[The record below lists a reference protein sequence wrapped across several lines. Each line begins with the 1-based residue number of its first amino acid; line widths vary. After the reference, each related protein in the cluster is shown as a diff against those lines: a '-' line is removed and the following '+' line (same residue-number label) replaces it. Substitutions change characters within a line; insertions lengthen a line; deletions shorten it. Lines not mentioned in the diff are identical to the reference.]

1 MKQEQIIRTF
11 SRGEKIER
19 KKCDVAAEKQRLL
32 DLGYELEPDFGNILY
47 KKEGPRSFE
56 WARNFC
62 ASQGTSL
69 PIPRSGRL
77 MNENFDL
84 KIFEIQRNFP

>member
-1 MKQEQIIRTF
+1 MFK
-11 SRGEKIER
+11 RGENIER
-19 KKCDVAAEKQRLL
+19 KKCDIATEKQRLL

-47 KKEGPRSFE
+47 MKQGLRSFE

-62 ASQGTSL
+62 SSQGTSL

-77 MNENFDL
+77 IYEDFDSKNFEN
-84 KIFEIQRNFP
+84 KRYFP